1 MTPKSIVRGRFRGA
15 KVMCCGLAV
24 LGVAL
29 IGAPAGA
36 AKTTATPPGAP
47 AITSVTAGK
56 RSIVVAFTA
65 PTSSGGAKI
74 THYRAKCVSSDG
86 GKTGAGAAHKLT
98 VRVRGLTGGK
108 TYTCTVVARN
118 RAGAGPASAP
128 SDSVVTLKH

>member
-1 MTPKSIVRGRFRGA
+1 MTRKSILRGRIHGV
-15 KVMCCGLAV
+15 KVLCCGLAV

-29 IGAPAGA
+29 IGEPAGA

-47 AITSVTAGK
+47 TITSVTAGK
-56 RSIVVAFTA
+56 RSVIVVFTA
-65 PTSSGGAKI
+65 PPSNGGAKI

-86 GKTGAGAAHKLT
+86 GKTGTGAEHKLR

-118 RAGAGPASAP
+118 RAGAGPASAA
-128 SDSVVTLKH
+128 SDSVVTLTH